1 MASTYQQRIE
11 RGGDRSA
18 MADKVARARL
28 RVEGLERAC
37 AGSESQIADAQ
48 SHLDAIPAYDRG
60 WPVEVIGILAVV
72 AIVLEWYPAR
82 MMSLVFFFAS
92 KVELIALTA
101 AFAVGGF
108 LLGLLLGELLR
119 RHRRPQL
126 HGAVDW
132 LVLGLGIAAVVAFLT
147 MGYELRLAYATA
159 SSDAAQSPVPPVI
172 QALALTTLA
181 FIGIVIAF
189 TSGYYRESIEA
200 MAVRYRLGGARRR
213 MRTSERH
220 LEAVRFELEAAERAY
235 ALVAERASRAEGA
248 AEAVNAADAA
258 GVRREPAVDTVRGD
272 VAGRNGEVSGPS
284 VNGAASK

>member
-11 RGGDRSA
+11 RGADRSA

-28 RVEGLERAC
+28 RVEALERAC
-37 AGSESQIADAQ
+37 QGSESQIADAQ
-48 SHLDAIPAYDRG
+48 SRLDALPAYERG

-126 HGAVDW
+126 HAALDWVFLGAAIVA
-132 LVLGLGIAAVVAFLT
+132 VVGFLGI
-147 MGYELRLAYATA
+147 GYELRLAYATA
-159 SSDAAQSPVPPVI
+159 SSDAAQSPVQPVI

-189 TSGYYRESIEA
+189 TSGYYRESGEA
-200 MAVRYRLGGARRR
+200 MSVRYRLGGARRR
-213 MRTSERH
+213 MRTNERH
-220 LEAVRFELEAAERAY
+220 LEVVRTELEAVERAY
-235 ALVAERASRAEGA
+235 ALAVDRANAAETTGA
-248 AEAVNAADAA
+248 AAA
-258 GVRREPAVDTVRGD
+258 GARRDPAVETVRGD
-272 VAGRNGEVSGPS
+272 VGVRPDASAPSANGVA
-284 VNGAASK
+284 NR

>member
-11 RGGDRSA
+11 RGADRSA
-18 MADKVARARL
+18 MAEKVARGRL
-28 RVEGLERAC
+28 RVEALERAC

-48 SHLDAIPAYDRG
+48 SHLDALPAHERG
-60 WPVEVIGILAVV
+60 WPIEVIGILAVV

-126 HGAVDW
+126 HAALDW
-132 LVLGLGIAAVVAFLT
+132 VFLCAAVVAVLGFLGI
-147 MGYELRLAYATA
+147 GYELRLAYATA
-159 SSDAAQSPVPPVI
+159 SSDAAQSPVQPVI

-189 TSGYYRESIEA
+189 TSGYYRESGEA
-200 MAVRYRLGGARRR
+200 MGVRYRLGGARRR
-213 MRTSERH
+213 MRTNERH
-220 LEAVRFELEAAERAY
+220 LEAVRAEVEAAERAY
-235 ALVAERASRAEGA
+235 ALAVERAERLE
-248 AEAVNAADAA
+248 AA
-258 GVRREPAVDTVRGD
+258 GGGYARRESSVETVRGE
-272 VAGRNGEVSGPS
+272 VGGRNGEASGAS
-284 VNGAASK
+284 ANGVAPK

>member
-11 RGGDRSA
+11 RGADRSA

-28 RVEGLERAC
+28 RVEALERAC

-92 KVELIALTA
+92 KVELVALTA
-101 AFAVGGF
+101 AFAAGGF

-126 HGAVDW
+126 HSPLDW
-132 LVLGLGIAAVVAFLT
+132 VVLGLAVVAAVGFLGI
-147 MGYELRLAYATA
+147 GYALRLGYATA
-159 SSDAAQSPVPPVI
+159 STDAAQSPVPPVT

-181 FIGIVIAF
+181 FIGMVIAF
-189 TSGYYRESIEA
+189 TAGYYRESLEA
-200 MAVRYRLGGARRR
+200 MGVRRRLGAARRR
-213 MRTSERH
+213 MGTNDRH
-220 LEAVRFELEAAERAY
+220 LEAVRTELEAAERAY
-235 ALVAERASRAEGA
+235 LLVADRAET
-248 AEAVNAADAA
+248 AA
-258 GVRREPAVDTVRGD
+258 GVRRDPSVETVRGD
-272 VAGRNGEVSGPS
+272 VGRRNGEASGPS
-284 VNGAASK
+284 VNGVAGKP